1 MATNLDLEEQEQLA
15 EFKHFWKKYGN
26 LLTWLMIAVLGSF
39 ATWNFY
45 HYWHRQQAQNA
56 AIMFDTFELVASKED
71 VDNTLRAYT
80 DMRDR
85 FSNSVYTIQAGLLT
99 AQQAYNSGKLGVSQ
113 DILNGLVSNTE
124 DLGYQSIARLRLA
137 NILIEKKNYDSAES
151 ILTKPFPRSFES
163 MAFDRLGDLY
173 TEKKSLIKA
182 LEFYRKAYL
191 SFPSDLQYRR
201 LIEVKLNKLGVD
213 HSSISNK

>member
-71 VDNTLRAYT
+71 VENTLRAYT

-137 NILIEKKNYDSAES
+137 NILIEKK
-151 ILTKPFPRSFES
+151 T
-163 MAFDRLGDLY
+163 
-173 TEKKSLIKA
+173 
-182 LEFYRKAYL
+182 
-191 SFPSDLQYRR
+191 
-201 LIEVKLNKLGVD
+201 
-213 HSSISNK
+213 